1 MIYSNYSTVLHVY
14 FIISMHPLIQH
25 QAMIREEVE
34 RILAMRKVDDD
45 GSERAP
51 EEGVAQGEHSTV
63 AVCSNA
69 ANIIILMVYT
79 FPVRRSS

>member
-1 MIYSNYSTVLHVY
+1 
-14 FIISMHPLIQH
+14 MHPLIQH

-45 GSERAP
+45 GREGAL
-51 EEGVAQGEHSTV
+51 EEGVAQGGHSTV

-69 ANIIILMVYT
+69 VNIIVLMVYT
-79 FPVRRSS
+79 FPLRRSS